1 MKDSH
6 PPIVL
11 LCSPL
16 LTLVLLGVG
25 AAHAQPPLY
34 RIGAPYPPLRDPRL
48 TTDNGIP
55 GTGYYYYRDYPY
67 PSLREALQTYGLFGR
82 RFRTS
87 STIRESDV
95 KGRPPLGMTAEPRC
109 PMSN

>member
-6 PPIVL
+6 HRIAL
-11 LCSPL
+11 LCAPL

-25 AAHAQPPLY
+25 AAYAQPPLY

-67 PSLREALQTYGLFGR
+67 PSLREALQVYGLFGR
-82 RFRTS
+82 RFQS
-87 STIRESDV
+87 SGAIRQGDV
-95 KGRPPLGMTAEPRC
+95 KGHPPLGRTAEPRC
-109 PMSN
+109 RMSN

>member
-6 PPIVL
+6 HRIAL
-11 LCSPL
+11 LFTPL
-16 LTLVLLGVG
+16 LTLVLLGIG
-25 AAHAQPPLY
+25 AAQAQPPLY

-67 PSLREALQTYGLFGR
+67 PSLREALQVYGFCGR
-82 RFRTS
+82 RFRAS
-87 STIRESDV
+87 SANTERDV
-95 KGRPPLGMTAEPRC
+95 KGRPPRGRTAEPRC